1 MKIAT
6 TRAVIASAAI
16 LLTAVSLTACSNG
29 SGNSGGGS
37 TSGASTA
44 QIGLLLPDSVTA
56 RYESADKP
64 FFEAKIKQLCPDCKV
79 LYANADGDA
88 SKQQQQAESMLTQGV
103 KVLVLD
109 PFDGEAAASIVGEA
123 KAKSVPVI
131 SYDRLINSKDVDYYI
146 SFDNEEV
153 GKLQATALV
162 DKLKKDNV
170 AAGSGIL
177 MVNGSPTDNNATL
190 FKKGAHS
197 VIDSSGYKV
206 LAEYD
211 TPGWDPA
218 QAQNWVSG
226 QVSQFKDQIKGVYA
240 ANDGTGGGAIAAMK
254 AANVSPLPPVTGQ
267 DAELAGI
274 QRILAGDQYM
284 TVYKAIQP
292 EAEQA
297 ATLAI
302 ALTKAQKPAGQTSVD
317 TAGGAKIASFLLKPV
332 AVTTDNI
339 ESTVVKDEFY
349 GPDSAAKICTPD
361 YKADCEKY
369 GIPLEEAAAARTGRR
384 SRPAARTGRSRSSLE
399 SGTMTLT
406 ARRRMP

>member
-6 TRAVIASAAI
+6 TRAVIATAAI
-16 LLTAVSLTACSNG
+16 LLTAGTLTACSNG
-29 SGNSGGGS
+29 SGSSSSS
-37 TSGASTA
+37 TAGASTA

-56 RYESADKP
+56 RYEAADKP
-64 FFEAKIKQLCPDCKV
+64 FFEAKIKDLCSGCKV

-123 KAKSVPVI
+123 KAKNVPVI
-131 SYDRLINSKDVDYYI
+131 SYDRLINSPDSSYYI
-146 SFDNEEV
+146 SFDNEKV
-153 GKLQATALV
+153 GQLQATALV
-162 DKLKKDNV
+162 DKLKKDGV
-170 AAGSGIL
+170 ASGAGIL

-226 QVSQFKDQIKGVYA
+226 QITQFGSQIKGVYA
-240 ANDGTGGGAIAAMK
+240 ANDGTGGGAIAALK
-254 AANVSPLPPVTGQ
+254 AANVSPIPPVTGQ

-292 EAEQA
+292 EAEKA
-297 ATLAI
+297 AQLAI
-302 ALTKAQKPAGQTSVD
+302 DLVNGKKPKGDTTVN
-317 TAGGAKIASFLLKPV
+317 TAGGAAIQSFLLTPV

-349 GPDSAAKICTPD
+349 GSDSAAKICTAD
-361 YKADCEKY
+361 YKAACDKY
-369 GIPLEEAAAARTGRR
+369 GIK
-384 SRPAARTGRSRSSLE
+384 
-399 SGTMTLT
+399 
-406 ARRRMP
+406 